1 LSPHRSFQEPCG
13 FGFFAA
19 KRGLTL
25 HLLLAGRC
33 FGVSISGLS
42 SHLLAFEF
50 LSQFTLEPLLFA
62 GFQKKGVLLD
72 LFENAL
78 LLHLSLETP
87 KGALNGFAVENPD
100 FCQTVPPMERLNCLR
115 LIEMKEPFLAGQAIP
130 GNDED
135 AF

>member
-1 LSPHRSFQEPCG
+1 
-13 FGFFAA
+13 
-19 KRGLTL
+19 
-25 HLLLAGRC
+25 
-33 FGVSISGLS
+33 LS

-78 LLHLSLETP
+78 LLNLSLETP